1 MNKMSRETGI
11 AAVVILYNPIE
22 AVLSNLK
29 TYYPYVEKIYVYDNT
44 EGPVKNIDWA
54 QFPKVEFHHDGRNKG
69 IAEVL
74 NQAVKKAREEGY
86 DWLLTMD
93 QDSRFTQQSIE
104 NYWHSFSKFPHK
116 EKVALFGPVFCERD
130 PGWQADG
137 RKQEVDL
144 LITSGTLLNLSLF
157 NEIGSFDEAL
167 FIDLVD
173 FDYCIRA
180 QQAGYRIIQFTDVA
194 MLHELGT
201 TAHRSS
207 IKTLYLVKKQKQLY
221 LPLRCYY
228 MYRNMLYLK
237 TKYRHSNLPA
247 LKKVER
253 GVKDILKNNFLYGR
267 NNRNLIRY
275 LLLAY
280 KHFKE
285 NKMGKFPG
293 LKSNA

>member
-1 MNKMSRETGI
+1 MNKMSAETGI

-29 TYYPYVEKIYVYDNT
+29 TYYPYVDKIYVYDNT
-44 EGPVKNIDWA
+44 EGPAQTFDWA
-54 QFPKVEFHHDGRNKG
+54 QFPKVEFHHNGQNKG

-74 NQAVKKAREEGY
+74 NQAVSKAIEEGY

-93 QDSRFTQQSIE
+93 QDSGFTQQSIE
-104 NYWHSFSKFPHK
+104 NYWHSFSSFPHK
-116 EKVALFGPVFCERD
+116 EKVALFGPVFGEWD
-130 PGWQADG
+130 AGWQTNG
-137 RKQEVDL
+137 NRQEVEL
-144 LITSGTLLNLSLF
+144 LITSGALLNLALF
-157 NEIGSFDEAL
+157 DEIGRFDEAL

-180 QQAGYRIIQFTDVA
+180 QLAGYQIIQFTDVV
-194 MLHELGT
+194 LSHQLGT
-201 TAHRSS
+201 MALRSS
-207 IKTLYLVKKQKQLY
+207 IKTLFLVKKHKRLY

-237 TKYRHSNLPA
+237 AKYPNSNLSA

-253 GVKDILKNNFLYGR
+253 GVKEILKNNFFYGR
-267 NNRNLIRY
+267 NNRTLVRY

-280 KHFKE
+280 KHFKD
-285 NKMGKFPG
+285 NKMGKFPV
-293 LKSNA
+293 LKNKA